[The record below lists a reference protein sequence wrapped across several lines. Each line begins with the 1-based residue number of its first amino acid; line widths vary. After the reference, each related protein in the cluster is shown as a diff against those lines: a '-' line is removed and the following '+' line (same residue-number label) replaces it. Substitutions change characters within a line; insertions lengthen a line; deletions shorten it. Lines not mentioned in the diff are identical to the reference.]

1 MKTSE
6 TTTTTSNFILGDE
19 SHRDIKLYYE
29 ITTEELGKGSY
40 GIVHL
45 GRLRGTNLRRAI
57 KIINKAKVSNVERFK
72 LEIEI
77 MMKLDHPSILRLYD
91 YFEDAN
97 NVYLVLELCTGGE
110 LFDRIIANKYFGE
123 DEARIIFRQIMKAIY
138 YCHLN
143 GVCHRDLKP
152 ENFIMVS
159 KHDQFTLKAIDF
171 GLSRTFNNAQD
182 IPQEPLTPLTPMTP
196 SRLSDVNTPNRVRRQ
211 TRAVLKTKAGTP
223 FYIAPEVLTGNY
235 NEKCDVWSGGVIL
248 YILLCGYPPF
258 YGENNK
264 EILEAVKKGKLDFSS
279 SEWKDKSKQSID
291 LVKRM
296 IINHEIR
303 LFADEVLKH
312 PWMHFKNAK
321 IDTAKVKEIYTNMKQ
336 YSQLNLLRKTVIYFI
351 ARNMYE
357 EEFIKLHPYFDF
369 FDPKDMGNITLE
381 NFKTIAK
388 STLNIPEKEADE
400 VFAGLD
406 IFNNKYISYSQFTA
420 SAINFRDFMVDKK
433 LNVFFSL
440 CDMERDGKLTLAEL
454 DNFLSKQFKYKSN
467 IPNKFKFVVINEF
480 TDMKL
485 QNLSFADFAKVFA
498 KVA

>member
-1 MKTSE
+1 MKTIESAP
-6 TTTTTSNFILGDE
+6 TTPTFILGDE
-19 SHRDIKLYYE
+19 SRRDIKLYYE
-29 ITTEELGKGSY
+29 ITAEELGKGSY

-57 KIINKAKVSNVERFK
+57 KIINKSKVSNVERFK

-91 YFEDAN
+91 YFEDSN
-97 NVYLVLELCTGGE
+97 YVYLVLELCTGGE
-110 LFDRIIANKYFGE
+110 LFDRIIVNKFFGE
-123 DEARIIFRQIMKAIY
+123 EEARVIFRQIIKAIY

-159 KHDQFTLKAIDF
+159 KHDPFTLKAIDF
-171 GLSRTFNNAQD
+171 GLSRTFNNSTEVSTLPLTALA
-182 IPQEPLTPLTPMTP
+182 PLTP
-196 SRLSDVNTPNRVRRQ
+196 SKVADINSPNRVRRQ

-235 NEKCDVWSGGVIL
+235 NEKCDVWSAGVIL

-279 SEWKDKSKQSID
+279 SEWKDKSKQSVD

-312 PWMHFKNAK
+312 PWMNAK
-321 IDTAKVKEIYTNMKQ
+321 NFKIETAKFKEIYCNIKQ
-336 YSQLNLLRKTVIYFI
+336 YSQLNFLRKTVIYFI

-357 EEFIKLHPYFDF
+357 EEFIKLHEYFEF

-381 NFKTIAK
+381 NFK
-388 STLNIPEKEADE
+388 STLKGTLGVSEKEAEE
-400 VFAGLD
+400 VFSGLD
-406 IFNNKYISYSQFTA
+406 IFDNKYISYSQFTA
-420 SAINFRDFMVDKK
+420 AAINYREFMVDKK

-440 CDMERDGKLTLAEL
+440 CDIERDGKLTLAEL
-454 DNFLSKQFKYKSN
+454 DTFLSKQFKYRSN
-467 IPNKFKFVVINEF
+467 VPNKFKFVVINEF

-485 QNLSFADFAKVFA
+485 QNLAFDDFAKVFA